1 MTIETKKKQQHD
13 KEKPNENQ
21 TKKRKRRETNTKYFK
36 SIIFLKETGFMT
48 LQRFTKDVRS
58 NFSMWKEAKTEIMRS

>member
-36 SIIFLKETGFMT
+36 SNNLSKRNRVHDTTEV
-48 LQRFTKDVRS
+48 QRRCEIYLFHVERSKD
-58 NFSMWKEAKTEIMRS
+58 

>member
-21 TKKRKRRETNTKYFK
+21 TKKRKRRETNTEYFK

-48 LQRFTKDVRS
+48 LQRFTEDVRS

>member
-21 TKKRKRRETNTKYFK
+21 TKKRKRRETNTEYFK
-36 SIIFLKETGFMT
+36 SIIFLKEVHDT
-48 LQRFTKDVRS
+48 
-58 NFSMWKEAKTEIMRS
+58 TEIHRRCEI